1 MQSPRRAY
9 VVVKKRKSGYF
20 PPPFTGLS
28 DSATLFDAQ
37 ALQNPFSAERGIGR
51 YAIELIG
58 ALRRLEFEP
67 EIEFL
72 VNRGLPVGSTL
83 EPLIAEADV
92 RSADAVRPVDGVFHV
107 PSPFEPTRLID
118 LWPKTLRHLSLVLTV
133 HDVIPEVFS
142 ELYLRDP
149 QVRQWYKRRLGF
161 VQRAD
166 LVLVPSI
173 ATARDVERRLGVA
186 SNRIVLTGE
195 APPASFV
202 PAADRA
208 SAFEKLLT
216 ALPRLEPGFLL
227 YIGGMDLRKNV
238 WGLLAAYARVRAD
251 LRRAHQL
258 VVVCALTS
266 GQRRRAQAQVE
277 KLGIAE
283 HVYFTGYVGDDELV
297 RLCQTAHLVVFPSLY
312 EGYGLPVAEAIACKT
327 PVVAADTSAVKEL
340 IEDKRALFNP
350 YDQRSIVYTIET
362 VLTDDELRAEL
373 ASRSLPPNH
382 TWDFVATETKA
393 AYDSLR
399 PKPRRRESRRRRI
412 AFVSPLPPAETGVAD
427 YSFHLLTELQ
437 KLVEVDAF
445 VADPTQVSAPEGV
458 TVRKLVAFDAIEN
471 LRSGY
476 DDVVCAIG
484 NSRDHIGALSLLR
497 RREAVVLSHD
507 VGLTDLYAVVAD
519 ERPDLEPHRF
529 GQIVARLYDDRYP
542 SDLRRRRSLPPQTVA
557 RYGILMAR
565 EIVRQS
571 RKFLVHSEFAARLAR
586 LDADSEDEAKIGV
599 VPFGHPPPGEEPPPT
614 ERDELIATF
623 GLGTR
628 VKRIDVLIDAMGD
641 VVKNVPRARLAVVG
655 DIHPSADRQRYESQ
669 IERLGLSGNVQLTG
683 RIDGLTYQEFL
694 RRATVAVQLR
704 AVTHGERSG
713 AVADCLAG
721 GVPTVV
727 SGLGAARE
735 LPGSAVVK
743 VPVCSTASELA
754 IELVTLLRNQG
765 RREALAAAGR
775 AYARANSFAAA
786 AQGLFHELAVKE
798 QPPIRKA

>member
-1 MQSPRRAY
+1 
-9 VVVKKRKSGYF
+9 VVVRKRKSCYF

-28 DSATLFDAQ
+28 DSATLFDVQ

-51 YAIELIG
+51 YVIELIG

-92 RSADAVRPVDGVFHV
+92 RSGDAVRPVDGVFHV

-118 LWPKTLRHLSLVLTV
+118 LWPKNLRHLSLVLTV

-186 SNRIVLTGE
+186 STRIVLTGE

-216 ALPRLEPGFLL
+216 ALPGLEPGFLL

-283 HVYFTGYVGDDELV
+283 HVYLTGYVGDDELV
-297 RLCQTAHLVVFPSLY
+297 SLCQTAHLVVFPSLY

-327 PVVAADTSAVKEL
+327 PVVAADTSSVKEL

-362 VLTDDELRAEL
+362 VLTDDDLRAEL
-373 ASRSLPPNH
+373 ASKSLPPNH

-412 AFVSPLPPAETGVAD
+412 AFVSPLPPAKTGVAD

-497 RREAVVLSHD
+497 RREAVVLTHD
-507 VGLTDLYAVVAD
+507 VGLTDLYAVVAN

-529 GQIVARLYDDRYP
+529 GEIVERLYDDRYP

-599 VPFGHPPPGEEPPPT
+599 VPFGHLPPGKARTPT
-614 ERDELIATF
+614 RRDEPLIATF
-623 GLGTR
+623 GLATR
-628 VKRIDVLIDAMGD
+628 VKRIDVLIDAMGE

-655 DIHPSADRQRYESQ
+655 EIHPAADRQRYESQ

-683 RIDGLTYQEFL
+683 RINGRTYRDFL
-694 RRATVAVQLR
+694 RRATLAVQLR
-704 AVTHGERSG
+704 AVTHGESSG
-713 AVADCLAG
+713 AVADCFAS

-727 SGLGAARE
+727 SGLGATRE

-743 VPVCSTASELA
+743 VAVGSTASELA
-754 IELVTLLRNQG
+754 TELVTLLRNEE
-765 RREALAAAGR
+765 RWETLAAAGR
-775 AYARANSFAAA
+775 AYARANSFAVAA
-786 AQGLFHELAVKE
+786 EALFRELAVKE
-798 QPPIRKA
+798 QPPIPKA